1 MDMEAFTLQAEGI
14 IKDNGKT
21 ISCMDTAS
29 FINKNNSYCL
39 FMKDNGF
46 WIIFMGKE
54 KSQTINVHI
63 VKELLTIR
71 ISIKLNNIGVHMMV
85 KLI

>member
-1 MDMEAFTLQAEGI
+1 MDMEAFTLQVEDI

-46 WIIFMGKE
+46 
-54 KSQTINVHI
+54 
-63 VKELLTIR
+63 
-71 ISIKLNNIGVHMMV
+71 
-85 KLI
+85 